1 MLLSS
6 FYSSLY
12 KSEFP
17 SDTTRMNEFLQNL
30 MYPVID
36 SNTANQLDSPLSL
49 E

>member
-6 FYSSLY
+6 FYSLY